1 MKRLLFKKHLSLKPK
16 HFKRPIRYMKDRAIK
31 NFLLQHL
38 TPVKIDFSK
47 VKNCFLNKLTKDENA
62 IEKLFPELNG
72 AKNETNSQ
80 SKNKL
85 TNFKCSFNF

>member
-1 MKRLLFKKHLSLKPK
+1 MKRLLFKRHLCLKPK
-16 HFKRPIRYMKDRAIK
+16 HFKRPFRYVKDPAIK

-62 IEKLFPELNG
+62 IEKLFPELNE
-72 AKNETNSQ
+72 AKSETNLQ
-80 SKNKL
+80 LKNNL
-85 TNFKCSFNF
+85 SNFKCNINF

>member
-1 MKRLLFKKHLSLKPK
+1 MKRFLFKRHLCLKPK
-16 HFKRPIRYMKDRAIK
+16 HFKRPIRYVKDPAIK

-62 IEKLFPELNG
+62 IEKLFPELNE

-80 SKNKL
+80 SKNNL
-85 TNFKCSFNF
+85 SNFKCNMNL

>member
-1 MKRLLFKKHLSLKPK
+1 
-16 HFKRPIRYMKDRAIK
+16 MKDRAIK

-47 VKNCFLNKLTKDENA
+47 VKNCLLNKLTKDENA
-62 IEKLFPELNG
+62 IEKLFPELNE

>member
-1 MKRLLFKKHLSLKPK
+1 MKRLLFKRHLCLKPK
-16 HFKRPIRYMKDRAIK
+16 HFKRPIRYLKDPAIK

-62 IEKLFPELNG
+62 IEKLFPELKE

>member
-1 MKRLLFKKHLSLKPK
+1 MKRLLFKKHLCLKPK

-47 VKNCFLNKLTKDENA
+47 VKNCLLNKLTKDENT
-62 IEKLFPELNG
+62 IEKLFPELNE
-72 AKNETNSQ
+72 AKSETNLQ
-80 SKNKL
+80 LKNNL
-85 TNFKCSFNF
+85 SNFKCNINF

>member
-16 HFKRPIRYMKDRAIK
+16 HFKRPIRYMKERAIK

-47 VKNCFLNKLTKDENA
+47 VKNCLLNKLTKDENA
-62 IEKLFPELNG
+62 IEKLFPELNE
-72 AKNETNSQ
+72 AKSETNLS
-80 SKNKL
+80 
-85 TNFKCSFNF
+85 NFKCNINF

>member
-1 MKRLLFKKHLSLKPK
+1 MKRLLFKKHLCLKPK

-47 VKNCFLNKLTKDENA
+47 VKNCLLNKLTKDENA
-62 IEKLFPELNG
+62 IEKLFPELNE

-85 TNFKCSFNF
+85 TNFKCSFIF

>member
-1 MKRLLFKKHLSLKPK
+1 MKRLLFKKHLCLKPK

-38 TPVKIDFSK
+38 NPVKIDFSK
-47 VKNCFLNKLTKDENA
+47 VKNCLLNQLTKDENA
-62 IEKLFPELNG
+62 IEKLFPELNE

>member
-1 MKRLLFKKHLSLKPK
+1 MKRLLFKRHLCLKAK
-16 HFKRPIRYMKDRAIK
+16 HFKRPIRYLKDPAIK

-62 IEKLFPELNG
+62 IEKLFELNE